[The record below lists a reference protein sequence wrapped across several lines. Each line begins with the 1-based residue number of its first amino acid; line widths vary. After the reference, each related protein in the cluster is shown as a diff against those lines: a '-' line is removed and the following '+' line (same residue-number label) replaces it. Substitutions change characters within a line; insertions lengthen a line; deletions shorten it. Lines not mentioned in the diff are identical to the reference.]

1 MFLHQKIYISPSSQ
15 SCSILQRISLPTVE
29 MAIGFGMRDT
39 RTLIH
44 NVFTPKAYS
53 LRPRTF

>member
-1 MFLHQKIYISPSSQ
+1 MFLHQKLYISPFSQ
-15 SCSILQRISLPTVE
+15 SCSILQRTSLPTVE

-39 RTLIH
+39 KTLIH
-44 NVFTPKAYS
+44 NELTPKAYS